1 MQLQPNKSLKGVR
14 IRSLDSLNRR
24 ICCANYMRRFGCPL
38 ALRYSDAARPNN
50 VVRGVDFGERRAA
63 PYNPSLERTRLH
75 RYALLG
81 IAILRMAQPREGVAH
96 LALR

>member
-1 MQLQPNKSLKGVR
+1 M
-14 IRSLDSLNRR
+14 
-24 ICCANYMRRFGCPL
+24 
-38 ALRYSDAARPNN
+38 PNN

-63 PYNPSLERTRLH
+63 PYNPSVERTRLR

-81 IAILRMAQPREGVAH
+81 ITALRAVQPREGVAH

>member
-1 MQLQPNKSLKGVR
+1 MPNPSVNRSACKLRLQVR
-14 IRSLDSLNRR
+14 SGLRPTP
-24 ICCANYMRRFGCPL
+24 AGYVE
-38 ALRYSDAARPNN
+38 RYSDAARPNN

>member
-1 MQLQPNKSLKGVR
+1 MSFVIHPFIKKYAPFTVHTK
-14 IRSLDSLNRR
+14 
-24 ICCANYMRRFGCPL
+24 
-38 ALRYSDAARPNN
+38 RYSDAVRPNN

-63 PYNPSLERTRLH
+63 PYNPSLERTRFH

>member
-1 MQLQPNKSLKGVR
+1 MHLVIHLF
-14 IRSLDSLNRR
+14 
-24 ICCANYMRRFGCPL
+24 M
-38 ALRYSDAARPNN
+38 
-50 VVRGVDFGERRAA
+50 RGVNFGERRAA
-63 PYNPSLERTRLH
+63 PYNPSLERTRFH

>member
-1 MQLQPNKSLKGVR
+1 MTSAEFQ
-14 IRSLDSLNRR
+14 
-24 ICCANYMRRFGCPL
+24 
-38 ALRYSDAARPNN
+38 RYSDAARPNN
-50 VVRGVDFGERRAA
+50 VVRGADFGERRAA
-63 PYNPSLERTRLH
+63 PYNPSLERTRFH

>member
-1 MQLQPNKSLKGVR
+1 MSLQTGITTGSN
-14 IRSLDSLNRR
+14 RSLRSLGRAKAR
-24 ICCANYMRRFGCPL
+24 PL
-38 ALRYSDAARPNN
+38 TKRYSDAARPNN
-50 VVRGVDFGERRAA
+50 VVRGVDFGERRVA

-96 LALR
+96 LALRYVP